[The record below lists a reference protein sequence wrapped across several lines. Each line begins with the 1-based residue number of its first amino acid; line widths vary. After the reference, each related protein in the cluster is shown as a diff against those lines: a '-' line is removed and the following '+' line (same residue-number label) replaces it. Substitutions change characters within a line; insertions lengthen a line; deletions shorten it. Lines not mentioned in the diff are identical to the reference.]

1 MSGAGRGGPDTGT
14 VVAARAGDPRALDA
28 LVANSLPL
36 VYNIV
41 GRALH
46 GHADTDDV
54 VQETLLRMVRH
65 LAGLREPAAFR
76 SWLVAIAVRQVRDW
90 QQHTATLRAPDAG
103 PDEVA
108 DPAADFAEL
117 TVVRLGLTD
126 QRREV
131 AEATR
136 WLDPDD
142 RELLALW
149 WLEETGELDRADLAG
164 ALGLPGGHAAVRVH
178 RMKEQLDVART
189 VVRALRARP
198 GCPDLHAVAQG
209 WTGQPSP
216 LWRKRLARHVRDCAR
231 CAPQYGDL
239 LPVDRLLA
247 GLPLLPVPPGLGEYV
262 GAAGG
267 TLAGSA
273 TPAAAPFAPPVT
285 SPFTSP
291 GAVAASGPSGA
302 VGPTDPSGAVGT
314 GPTAP
319 ARAGATPVRAGAPG
333 RGAGRRPAVGV
344 RRVVGPVSVAA
355 AVAGLV
361 VAVLV
366 AVQVTKPSTP
376 DVAAAD
382 FAGAPTAGAGST
394 AATPTPTVT
403 GITPTPRRATPT
415 PKPRTSTRPAAAA
428 GPARTSDKKG
438 VAVWNFSGVSQ
449 ALANS
454 KASWYY
460 TWATHHDGISTPRGA
475 EFVPM
480 IWGRDNVDS
489 ASLAKAKAAG
499 PYLLGF
505 NEPDLA
511 GQAEMSVDEALT
523 LWPKLQSTGA
533 TLGSPA
539 VAFGG
544 ATPGGWLDRFMS
556 GAKSRGYR
564 VDFIAL
570 HWYGGDFVTANAVN
584 QLKQYLQ
591 AVYQR
596 YKLPI
601 WLTEFALIDF
611 SNGTRFPSEQQQAA
625 FLTAATKM
633 LGGLSFLHR
642 YAWFGLPATDKDRTG
657 LFRSGSQPTA
667 VGRAFQAAG

>member
-1 MSGAGRGGPDTGT
+1 MSGTGRVGPDTGM

-28 LVANSLPL
+28 LVASSLPL

-41 GRALH
+41 GRALN

-54 VQETLLRMVRH
+54 VQETLLRLVRH
-65 LAGLREPAAFR
+65 LSELRDPAAFR

-90 QQHTATLRAPDAG
+90 QQRRASTQPTGAVPGSPDDV
-103 PDEVA
+103 PD
-108 DPAADFAEL
+108 PGADFAEL
-117 TVVRLGLTD
+117 TILRLGLTD

-149 WLEETGELDRADLAG
+149 WLEETGELNRADLAA
-164 ALGLPGGHAAVRVH
+164 ALGLSAEHTAVRVH
-178 RMKEQLDVART
+178 RMKEQLHTART

-198 GCPDLHAVAQG
+198 RCPDLYAAAG
-209 WTGQPSP
+209 EWTGEPSP
-216 LWRKRLARHVRDCAR
+216 LWRKRLSRHIRGCVRCLRQDA
-231 CAPQYGDL
+231 DL
-239 LPVDRLLA
+239 LPIDRLLA
-247 GLPLLPVPPGLGEYV
+247 GLPLLPLPAGLGEQLSAATTSAASFAGPGSEPTAAYPSAGQAAPSYSGAAPSAASHAAPATGLGKVFGV
-262 GAAGG
+262 GAGG
-267 TLAGSA
+267 LAG
-273 TPAAAPFAPPVT
+273 PVT
-285 SPFTSP
+285 
-291 GAVAASGPSGA
+291 
-302 VGPTDPSGAVGT
+302 
-314 GPTAP
+314 
-319 ARAGATPVRAGAPG
+319 
-333 RGAGRRPAVGV
+333 
-344 RRVVGPVSVAA
+344 VAA

-361 VAVLV
+361 VAVLL
-366 AVQVTKPSTP
+366 AVQLTKPSAPEAT
-376 DVAAAD
+376 AAD
-382 FAGAPTAGAGST
+382 PGGAATAPA
-394 AATPTPTVT
+394 AATPTPTPTVS
-403 GITPTPRRATPT
+403 GVTPTPRRPTPT
-415 PKPRTSTRPAAAA
+415 PTARTSTRAAAPA

-449 ALANS
+449 ALGQS

-460 TWATHHDGISTPRGA
+460 TWSTHHQGISTPSGVD
-475 EFVPM
+475 FVPM

-489 ASLAKAKAAG
+489 RSIAQAKSAG

-505 NEPDLA
+505 NEPDMA
-511 GQAEMSVDEALT
+511 GQANMSVDEALG
-523 LWPKLQSTGA
+523 LWPKLAATGS

-544 ATPGGWLDRFMS
+544 ATAGGWLDRFMS

-570 HWYGGDFVTANAVN
+570 HWYGGDFVTANAVS

-596 YKLPI
+596 YRLPI
-601 WLTEFALIDF
+601 WLTEYALIDF
-611 SNGTRFPSEQQQAA
+611 SDGKVRFPSQQQQAA
-625 FLTAATKM
+625 FVTASTKM
-633 LGGLSFLHR
+633 LGGLSYLHR
-642 YAWFGLPATDKDRTG
+642 YAWFGLPATDKDLSG
-657 LFRSGSQPTA
+657 LFRTGTQPTA